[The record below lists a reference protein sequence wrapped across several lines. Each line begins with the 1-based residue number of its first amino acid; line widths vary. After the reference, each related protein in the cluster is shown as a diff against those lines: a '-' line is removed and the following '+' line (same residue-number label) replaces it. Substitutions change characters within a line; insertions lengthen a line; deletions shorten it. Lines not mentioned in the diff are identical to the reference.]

1 MTCGDHVPLAGIG
14 NARCLCRALGTPTAF
29 RDLSET
35 DHAAYDARNLINSK
49 DFVASKAA
57 RTMPDPIL
65 LVLRYM
71 HILGA
76 ITLMGGTIFMRFG
89 LAPVVAGLDDAA
101 RSSLHQQVRA
111 RWSKLVMIA
120 SGLLLLS
127 GIANLALASR
137 FTYEGALGEKYHM
150 IVGIKFLLALPIF
163 LIASFLAG
171 RSSTAQKFQSQAT
184 TWMNVNLALA
194 LVMVL
199 IGGAL
204 KFVPR
209 TPKVQSEPA
218 ATSSVPEP
226 HLVASQ
232 MLSFRRA
239 AE

>member
-1 MTCGDHVPLAGIG
+1 MQAARSLAWPPLA
-14 NARCLCRALGTPTAF
+14 LPHTL
-29 RDLSET
+29 
-35 DHAAYDARNLINSK
+35 
-49 DFVASKAA
+49 
-57 RTMPDPIL
+57 RTMLDIIL

-89 LAPVVAGLDDAA
+89 LAPVAAGLDDATKA
-101 RSSLHQQVRA
+101 SLHQQVRA
-111 RWSKLVMIA
+111 RWSKLVMIS
-120 SGLLLLS
+120 SGLLLVS

-150 IVGIKFLLALPIF
+150 IVGIKFLLAIPIF
-163 LIASFLAG
+163 VIASFLSG
-171 RSSTAQKFQSQAT
+171 RSSAAQKFQAQAT
-184 TWMNVNLALA
+184 TWMNLNLALA

-209 TPKVQSEPA
+209 TAKVLAEPA
-218 ATSSVPEP
+218 TAAAPRDLADQT
-226 HLVASQ
+226 
-232 MLSFRRA
+232 LSFGRA